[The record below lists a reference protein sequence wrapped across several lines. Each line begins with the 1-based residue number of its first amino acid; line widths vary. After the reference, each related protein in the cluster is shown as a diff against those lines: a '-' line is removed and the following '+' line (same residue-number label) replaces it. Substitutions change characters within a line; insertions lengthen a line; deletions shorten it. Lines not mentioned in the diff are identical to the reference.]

1 MVVYGYKPDTL
12 VAVYPTSQG
21 TNAPRR
27 RIFKNA
33 AVYLA
38 DWLAENYCHYLK
50 VRLIYQQLQIMQR
63 AELVNFA
70 PPCPHVIIP
79 IIAPLVRAVE
89 ADFYLYC
96 IIVCSFSTVSSIT
109 PVTIR
114 PVKMHSQ
121 RLPIN
126 PLFTSVVFMSLKFTY
141 YYSVLLRYPLV
152 TPAAALV
159 QRWGYRAEQCHI
171 GVAVI
176 VLVKCPSLECS
187 QTEFHEL
194 FFSRCLGDA
203 HPVSVK

>member
-38 DWLAENYCHYLK
+38 DWLAENYRHCLNVRLVLQQLK
-50 VRLIYQQLQIMQR
+50 VAQC

-126 PLFTSVVFMSLKFTY
+126 PLFTSVVFIFLNFTCF
-141 YYSVLLRYPLV
+141 YSVLSS
-152 TPAAALV
+152 PAIRHACGGTRPAL
-159 QRWGYRAEQCHI
+159 GLPC
-171 GVAVI
+171 
-176 VLVKCPSLECS
+176 
-187 QTEFHEL
+187 
-194 FFSRCLGDA
+194 
-203 HPVSVK
+203 